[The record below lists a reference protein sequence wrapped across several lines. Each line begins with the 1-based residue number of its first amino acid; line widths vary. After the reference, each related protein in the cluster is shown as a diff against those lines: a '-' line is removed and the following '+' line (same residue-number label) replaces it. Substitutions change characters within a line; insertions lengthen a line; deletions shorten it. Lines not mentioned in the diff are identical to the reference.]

1 MINHSCMPG
10 WPLRI
15 IRVPQENSKT
25 VHCVS
30 CSETQQTISVAQY
43 PGYENNDRSTPM
55 PRPCTG
61 PKLGPFPSCPSDG
74 VATYSERLKVGYRWF
89 DTHNETPAFPFG
101 HGLSY
106 TSFDYSALQTSSHS
120 ISVKVKNNGTRPGAE
135 VAQLY
140 LGFPPHSGA
149 LEWSGVRKRMWHNS
163 MSLCVI
169 ACHCV
174 AGEPPRVLK
183 GFVKTAVLGA
193 GESKSVHFPL
203 RERDLSIWDVKTH
216 NWAQQSGE
224 FKVYVGASS
233 RDIRATGTF
242 TV

>member
-1 MINHSCMPG
+1 MGLGLVQRSPSSILAF
-10 WPLRI
+10 LRTQV
-15 IRVPQENSKT
+15 RRSGVESEKACGT
-25 VHCVS
+25 TACHCV
-30 CSETQQTISVAQY
+30 
-43 PGYENNDRSTPM
+43 
-55 PRPCTG
+55 
-61 PKLGPFPSCPSDG
+61 
-74 VATYSERLKVGYRWF
+74 
-89 DTHNETPAFPFG
+89 
-101 HGLSY
+101 
-106 TSFDYSALQTSSHS
+106 
-120 ISVKVKNNGTRPGAE
+120 
-135 VAQLY
+135 
-140 LGFPPHSGA
+140 
-149 LEWSGVRKRMWHNS
+149 
-163 MSLCVI
+163 SLCVI